1 MIQLFKIIN
10 NIDDIQPENFFTFN
24 DNTTRGHLF
33 RISKPSVSKTLR
45 KNVFPVRCIDT
56 WNELS
61 EDIVTS
67 TDILS
72 LKVQL
77 DKMWLNKRFDTS
89 CIY

>member
-1 MIQLFKIIN
+1 M
-10 NIDDIQPENFFTFN
+10 
-24 DNTTRGHLF
+24 
-33 RISKPSVSKTLR
+33 
-45 KNVFPVRCIDT
+45 RCIDT

-72 LKVQL
+72 FKVKL

-89 CIY
+89 YIY

>member
-10 NIDDIQPENFFTFN
+10 NIDDIQPVKFFTFK
-24 DNTTRGHLF
+24 DNTTRGHIF
-33 RISKPSVSKTLR
+33 RISKPSDSKTLR
-45 KNVFPVRCIDT
+45 KNVFPVRCIDK

-72 LKVQL
+72 FKVKL
-77 DKMWLNKRFDTS
+77 NKMWLNKRFDTS